1 MRSRIAPA
9 EPPYA
14 PWAQAAFDRVMPP
27 GAEPLLL
34 FRVLARDRRL
44 FERFMG
50 GGLLDR
56 GHLSLRDRELVID
69 RVTAHNGSEY
79 EWGIH
84 IAFFADRIGLTDE
97 QRRAIVDAPADA
109 DCWVPRERLLLRL
122 VDAIDGT
129 TRVDDRLWH
138 EAVAAFGEL
147 ACLEIILLCGFYRT
161 VSLITNTLEIP
172 GEPGA
177 ARFPKALHAA
187 DTFA

>member
-1 MRSRIAPA
+1 MPPRIAPA
-9 EPPYA
+9 EPPYE
-14 PWAQAAFDRVMPP
+14 PWAQAAFDRGMPP

-69 RVTAHNGSEY
+69 RVTARNGSEY
-79 EWGIH
+79 EWGVH
-84 IAFFADRIGLTDE
+84 IAFFAERIRLTE
-97 QRRAIVDAPADA
+97 AQRQGIVDGAPDA
-109 DCWVPRERLLLRL
+109 DCWPPREALLLRL
-122 VDAIDGT
+122 VDQIDAT
-129 TRVDDRLWH
+129 TRVEKLLWQA
-138 EAVAAFGEL
+138 AVAEFGEL

-161 VSLITNTLEIP
+161 VSLLTNTLELP

-177 ARFPKALHAA
+177 ARFR
-187 DTFA
+187 

>member
-1 MRSRIAPA
+1 MPSRIAPA
-9 EPPYA
+9 EPPYEA
-14 PWAQAAFDRVMPP
+14 WAQETFDRVMLP

-69 RVTAHNGSEY
+69 RVTARNGSEY
-79 EWGIH
+79 EWGVH
-84 IAFFADRIGLTDE
+84 IAFFADRIGLIE
-97 QRRAIVDAPADA
+97 AQRRAIVDGAPDA
-109 DCWVPRERLLLRL
+109 ECWPAREALLLRL
-122 VDAIDGT
+122 IDRIDAT
-129 TRVDDRLWH
+129 TRVEEPLWKA
-138 EAVAAFGEL
+138 AVAEFGEL

-161 VSLITNTLEIP
+161 VSLLTNTLELP

-177 ARFPKALHAA
+177 ARFP
-187 DTFA
+187 

>member
-1 MRSRIAPA
+1 MSPRIAPA
-9 EPPYA
+9 GPPYEA
-14 PWAQAAFDRVMPP
+14 WAQETFDRVMPP

-69 RVTAHNGSEY
+69 RITARNGSEY
-79 EWGIH
+79 EWGVH
-84 IAFFADRIGLTDE
+84 IAIFGDRVGLTE
-97 QRRAIVDAPADA
+97 AQRQAIVHGAADA
-109 DCWVPRERLLLRL
+109 GCWPPREALLLRL
-122 VDAIDGT
+122 VDSIDAT
-129 TRVDDRLWH
+129 TRVEGALWRA
-138 EAVAAFGEL
+138 AVAEFGEL

-161 VSLITNTLEIP
+161 VSLLTNTLELP

-177 ARFPKALHAA
+177 ARFPAA
-187 DTFA
+187 AA

>member
-1 MRSRIAPA
+1 MSPRIAPA
-9 EPPYA
+9 EPPYEA
-14 PWAQAAFDRVMPP
+14 WAQEAFDRVMPP

-69 RVTAHNGSEY
+69 RVTARNGSEY
-79 EWGIH
+79 EWGVH
-84 IAFFADRIGLTDE
+84 IAFFADRIGLSQA
-97 QRRAIVDAPADA
+97 QRQAIVAGAPDSE
-109 DCWVPRERLLLRL
+109 CWPARETLLLRL
-122 VDAIDGT
+122 VDRIDAA
-129 TRVDDRLWH
+129 TRVEDTLWQA
-138 EAVAAFGEL
+138 AVAEFGEL

-161 VSLITNTLEIP
+161 VSLLTNTLELP

-177 ARFPKALHAA
+177 ARFP
-187 DTFA
+187 

>member
-1 MRSRIAPA
+1 MPARIAPA
-9 EPPYA
+9 EPPYE

-56 GHLSLRDRELVID
+56 GHLSLRDRELVIH
-69 RVTAHNGSEY
+69 RVTARNGSEY
-79 EWGIH
+79 EWGVH
-84 IAFFADRIGLTDE
+84 IAFFAERIQLTE
-97 QRRAIVDAPADA
+97 AQRQAIVDGAADA
-109 DCWVPRERLLLRL
+109 DCWPPREALLLRL
-122 VDAIDGT
+122 VDQIDAT
-129 TRVDDRLWH
+129 TRVEKALWR
-138 EAVAAFGEL
+138 AAAAEFGEL

-161 VSLITNTLEIP
+161 VSLLTNTLELS

-177 ARFPKALHAA
+177 ARFPAK
-187 DTFA
+187 

>member
-1 MRSRIAPA
+1 MPARIAPA
-9 EPPYA
+9 EPPYE

-56 GHLSLRDRELVID
+56 GHLLLRDRELVID
-69 RVTAHNGSEY
+69 RVTARNGSEY
-79 EWGIH
+79 EWGVH
-84 IAFFADRIGLTDE
+84 IAFFADRIDLTDD
-97 QRRAIVDAPADA
+97 QRRAIVGEPPHAA
-109 DCWVPRERLLLRL
+109 CWPPREALLLRL

-129 TRVDDRLWH
+129 TRVEDRLWQ
-138 EAVAAFGEL
+138 EAVTTFGEL

-161 VSLITNTLEIP
+161 VSLLTNTLELP

-177 ARFPKALHAA
+177 ARFP
-187 DTFA
+187 